1 MQAFQQVKKLPD
13 PSQRKLHR
21 MLKNIHS
28 GEPKTNSEKN
38 LKVENIYEQMNWSGV
53 IFWIEV

>member
-53 IFWIEV
+53 IF